1 MRDTGDAALAD
12 VEKIFWI
19 VNVSDYEELR
29 KIEGCERLTD
39 LKATTTD
46 CHEIVKM
53 AKSFGVKD
61 EYIFR
66 DEEATYKSMNKTYSE
81 ILKLSRKWSS
91 ENQ

>member
-1 MRDTGDAALAD
+1 MRTEGVLAD
-12 VEKIFWI
+12 LEKIFWI
-19 VNVSDYEELR
+19 VNVSGYEELR
-29 KIEGCERLTD
+29 NIKGCEKLID

>member
-1 MRDTGDAALAD
+1 MRTEGVLAD
-12 VEKIFWI
+12 LEKIFWI
-19 VNVSDYEELR
+19 VNVSGYEELR
-29 KIEGCERLTD
+29 NIKGCEKLID

-46 CHEIVKM
+46 CQEIVKM

-66 DEEATYKSMNKTYSE
+66 DEETTYKSMNKTYSE